1 MATFNAAIGSVFGLA
16 VLPFRAM
23 NPWLAMIVVSVLT
36 GLLMLAVFRWTS
48 NQEGIRRA
56 KEAIK
61 AHLLELR
68 LYKDNMAQQMRSQGR
83 ILRANGRYILHAFRP
98 MLVMIVPVMLLLIQI
113 NLWFGS
119 RPLASGETAILKVKL
134 AAGRFALASDVS
146 IEAPPGVAVETPP
159 LRIEEEREIDWRL
172 RAAAPAPGAYDLTL
186 KLGPDSFT
194 KSLQIGGSRLA
205 PISNVRPGASILDQ
219 IFNPGEKPLP
229 RALPVESVEVDHPE
243 RRLPLLGLRLHW
255 LVAYFALSIVFG
267 FALKGV
273 FKVEI

>member
-1 MATFNAAIGSVFGLA
+1 MATFNAAIGGAFGLA

-48 NQEGIRRA
+48 NQEGIRRT

-68 LYKDNMAQQMRSQGR
+68 LYQDSMAQQMRSQGR
-83 ILRANGRYILHAFRP
+83 ILRANGRYILLALRP
-98 MLVMIVPVMLLLIQI
+98 MLVMIVPVLLLLIQL

-119 RPLASGETAILKVKL
+119 RPLAAGETAILKVKL
-134 AAGRFALASDVS
+134 AAGRSPLATDISL
-146 IEAPPGVAVETPP
+146 EAPPGVTVETPP

-172 RAAAPAPGAYDLTL
+172 RAAVPAPATYDLVL

-194 KSLQIGGSRLA
+194 KSLRVGGSRLD
-205 PISNVRPGASILDQ
+205 PISNVRPGASLLDQ

-229 RALPVESVEVDHPE
+229 RTLPIESVEVDHPE
-243 RRLPLLGLRLHW
+243 RRLPFLCLRLHW

>member
-1 MATFNAAIGSVFGLA
+1 MATFNAVIGGLFGLA

-68 LYKDNMAQQMRSQGR
+68 LYKDSMAQQMRSQGR
-83 ILRANGRYILHAFRP
+83 ILRANGRYILHALRP
-98 MLVMIVPVMLLLIQI
+98 MLVMIVPVMLILVQL

-119 RPLASGETAILKVKL
+119 RPLTAGETAILKVKL
-134 AAGRFALASDVS
+134 AAGRSPLASDISVD
-146 IEAPPGVAVETPP
+146 APAGIVVETPP

-172 RAAAPAPGAYDLTL
+172 RAAAPGAYDLTL

-194 KSLQIGGSRLA
+194 KSVRVGGSRLA
-205 PISNVRPGASILDQ
+205 PISNVRPGASLLDQ

-229 RALPVESVEVDHPE
+229 RSLPVESVEVDHPE
-243 RRLPLLGLRLHW
+243 RRLTLLGLRFHW

>member
-1 MATFNAAIGSVFGLA
+1 MAIFNAVIGGLFGLA

-23 NPWLAMIVVSVLT
+23 NPWLAMIVVSILT

-48 NQEGIRRA
+48 NQEGIRQT

-68 LYKDNMAQQMRSQGR
+68 LYKDSLAQQMRSQGR
-83 ILRANGRYILHAFRP
+83 ILRANGRYVLHALRP
-98 MLVMIVPVMLLLIQI
+98 MLVMIVPVMLILIQL

-119 RPLASGETAILKVKL
+119 RPLAAGETAILKVKL
-134 AAGRFALASDVS
+134 AAGRSALASDISVD
-146 IEAPPGVAVETPP
+146 APAGIVVETPP

-172 RAAAPAPGAYDLTL
+172 RAAAPGAYDLTL

-194 KSLQIGGSRLA
+194 KSVRVGGSRLA
-205 PISNVRPGASILDQ
+205 PISNVRPGPSLLDQ

-243 RRLPLLGLRLHW
+243 RRLTLLGLRLHW

>member
-1 MATFNAAIGSVFGLA
+1 MATFNAVIGSLFGLA

-23 NPWLAMIVVSVLT
+23 NPWLAMIVISVLT

-48 NQEGIRRA
+48 NQEGIHRA

-68 LYKDNMAQQMRSQGR
+68 LYKDSMAQQMRSQGR
-83 ILRANGRYILHAFRP
+83 ILAANGRYILHALRP
-98 MLVMIVPVMLLLIQI
+98 MLVMIVPVMLILIQL

-119 RPLASGETAILKVKL
+119 RPLAPGETAILKVKL
-134 AAGRFALASDVS
+134 AAGRSPLASDISVD
-146 IEAPPGVAVETPP
+146 APAGIIVETLP

-172 RAAAPAPGAYDLTL
+172 RAAAPGVYDLTL
-186 KLGPDSFT
+186 KAGSDSFT
-194 KSLQIGGSRLA
+194 KSVRVGGSLLA
-205 PISNVRPGASILDQ
+205 PISNVRPGPSFLDQ
-219 IFNPGEKPLP
+219 VFNPGEKPLP
-229 RALPVESVEVDHPE
+229 RALAVESVEVDHPE

-255 LVAYFALSIVFG
+255 LIAYFALSIVFG

>member
-1 MATFNAAIGSVFGLA
+1 MATFNAAIGGLFGLA

-23 NPWLAMIVVSVLT
+23 NPWIAMIVVSVLT
-36 GLLMLAVFRWTS
+36 GLLMLAIFRWTS

-56 KEAIK
+56 KESIK

-68 LYKDNMAQQMRSQGR
+68 LYKDSMAQQMRSQGR
-83 ILRANGRYILHAFRP
+83 ILRANGRYILYALKP
-98 MLVMIVPVMLLLIQI
+98 MVVMIVPVMLLLIQL

-119 RPLASGETAILKVKL
+119 RPLAAGQAAILRVKL
-134 AAGRFALASDVS
+134 ADGRSPLASDIS
-146 IEAPPGVAVETPP
+146 LQAPRGIAVETPA

-172 RAAAPAPGAYDLTL
+172 RAGAAGDYDLTL
-186 KLGPDSFT
+186 RLGSASFT
-194 KSLQIGGSRLA
+194 KSLRVGGTRLA
-205 PISNVRPGASILDQ
+205 PISNLRPGRTFLDRV
-219 IFNPGEKPLP
+219 FNPGEKPLP
-229 RALPVESVEVDHPE
+229 PELGVASVEVDHPE